1 MHNMKWTTIVQMRH
15 KIVYQDG
22 TVQYTDIVYLCTA
35 RNNFCKMAGIGTFH
49 GSRMPRYS

>member
-22 TVQYTDIVYLCTA
+22 TVQYTDIVYPDDGTLPLSNT
-35 RNNFCKMAGIGTFH
+35 RNRNISLLPTSNAE
-49 GSRMPRYS
+49 